1 MSAEA
6 IRLRDRYEIRFDQP
20 LPAIASAGTTAYAAR
35 DTRSPGPPL
44 VAFVPTVQ
52 FPPRVAPATAIRT
65 MRQPA
70 LWTPMEWGVVDCP
83 PAGRRSWVVVGDFPD
98 GGRLVTETEGKFPA
112 WDEADIKQKLLLP
125 LLPGLKALSV
135 DGIAHRAIRLSNIW
149 YRDQQRRIVLLG
161 DGISTPAALHQPV
174 VYEPIESGLADPA
187 GRGEGRVSDDFY
199 ALGVLIVHLL
209 TGQIPCEGLSDDEVL
224 DRKIA
229 QGSLSV
235 LTADLR
241 LSTALGDLCRGL
253 LSDNHLDR
261 WGINELAVW
270 LDGRRVPFKPPNQE
284 AVATRPYSIGTVSHL
299 TTRGL
304 ARTLVAEGE
313 DAVEAVHDKGLQT
326 WLQRALPASAKAK
339 DLLPR
344 ALTDGEEGDPNSRI
358 SRLVAR
364 AAIALDPAAPIR
376 YRGIAT
382 HADGVATL
390 LAATVL
396 GKDPAPTVKIIA
408 ELLRGRLVQFWTDC
422 QADSRVE
429 YDIWSRDHDRLR
441 LFLVDHR
448 PGAGIERVIYEL
460 NPRLHCLSPAIETFQ
475 VTTIDELLPA
485 LEQAAELGHI
495 AALPV
500 DRHVAAFIASRTKL
514 YSDSLG
520 TMLGHADPA
529 ERILGALALL
539 GRVQNDH
546 GPSRLRELSAL
557 FRPQVAPLINR
568 LHSRTARRQLLSATD
583 DAVASGRLPALLQ
596 ALDNPEERTRD
607 QQQFARAV
615 ARCAEAQRD
624 IRACAREL
632 ETAPEQGAETAH
644 TMATLV
650 AGLTGA
656 VVTGLALFSAWTN

>member
-20 LPAIASAGTTAYAAR
+20 LPAVASAGTTAYAAH

-44 VAFVPTVQ
+44 VAIVPNLQ

-70 LWTPMEWGVVDCP
+70 LWTPTEWGVVDCP
-83 PAGRRSWVVVGDFPD
+83 PMGRRSWVIVGDFPD

-174 VYEPIESGLADPA
+174 VYEPIESGLTDPA
-187 GRGEGRVSDDFY
+187 GRGEGRVGDDFY
-199 ALGVLIVHLL
+199 ALGVLIAHLMS
-209 TGQIPCEGLSDDEVL
+209 GQIPCDGLSDDEIL

-229 QGSLSV
+229 QGSLAA

-241 LSTALGDLCRGL
+241 LSTGLGDLCRGL

-261 WGINELAVW
+261 WGITELSVW
-270 LDGRRVPFKPPNQE
+270 LDGRRVPFKPPSHD
-284 AVATRPYSIGTVSHL
+284 AVATRPYPLGTVSHL

-304 ARTLVAEGE
+304 ARAMVEQGE
-313 DAVEAVHDKGLQT
+313 NAAEAVHDKGLQT
-326 WLQRALPASAKAK
+326 WLQRALPASSKTR
-339 DLLPR
+339 DLFPR
-344 ALTDGEEGDPNSRI
+344 ALADGEEGDPNSRV

-382 HADGVATL
+382 QPDGLATL
-390 LAATVL
+390 LTATSL
-396 GKDPAPTVKIIA
+396 GKDPAPGIKIIA

-422 QADSRVE
+422 QADSRLE

-448 PGAGIERVIYEL
+448 PGSGIERVTYEL
-460 NPRLHCLSPAIETFQ
+460 SPRLHCLSPAIEMMQ
-475 VTTIDELLPA
+475 VTSIEELLPA
-485 LEQAAELGHI
+485 LEQAAELGRI
-495 AALPV
+495 TALV
-500 DRHVAAFIASRTKL
+500 ADRHVAAFIASRTKL

-529 ERILGALALL
+529 ERVLGALALL
-539 GRVQNDH
+539 GRVQNDY
-546 GPSRLRELSAL
+546 GPAKLRELSAL

-568 LHSRTARRQLLSATD
+568 LHSRTARRQLQNATD
-583 DAVASGRLPALLQ
+583 EAIASGRLPALLQ
-596 ALDNPEERTRD
+596 ALDNPEARTRD
-607 QQQFARAV
+607 QQQFTRAV

-632 ETAPEQGAETAH
+632 ERAPEQGAETAH
-644 TMATLV
+644 TMAALV
-650 AGLTGA
+650 AAMTGA
-656 VVTGLALFSAWTN
+656 VVTGLALFSAWTS